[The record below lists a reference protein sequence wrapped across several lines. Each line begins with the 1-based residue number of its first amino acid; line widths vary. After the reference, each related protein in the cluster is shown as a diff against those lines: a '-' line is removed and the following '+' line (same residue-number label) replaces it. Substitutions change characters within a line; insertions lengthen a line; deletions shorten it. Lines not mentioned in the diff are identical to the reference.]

1 MNLANALPLE
11 SVLHAHKLGVMTNG
25 NGIIRD
31 IAFFDDD
38 FKNAHPDIVTKKSD
52 NPDLDK
58 EISDSHSL
66 KPVLPDCIDSSD
78 D

>member
-1 MNLANALPLE
+1 
-11 SVLHAHKLGVMTNG
+11 MTIG

-38 FKNAHPDIVTKKSD
+38 FKNTHPDIVTKKSD

-58 EISDSHSL
+58 EISYSHSI
-66 KPVLPDCIDSSD
+66 KPVLSD
-78 D
+78 FLKTS